1 MKCAECSLSAG
12 RSYNQ
17 IVRRRFAW
25 FAWAVLGFNLLVI
38 LWGALVRASKSGEG
52 CGDRWP
58 LCNGVVIPHAARIA
72 TIIEFTHRASTG
84 IAFLSVLAMA
94 IWAFRAFRGE
104 PVSRSASASLFFIVT
119 EALLGAGLVL
129 FKYVGAD
136 QSAGR
141 AIYLSAHLVNTMLL
155 LATMAFT
162 AWWASG
168 HRAIEASGSNAI
180 TLGLA
185 LIAAVIVAI
194 TGSMTALSDTLYP
207 VSSLRTGFTADF
219 SAASPALVRLRILHP
234 VIALAAGVYI
244 VIAAATIS
252 RAQSLG
258 RIVIALVA
266 AQLAAGTLNVWL
278 LAPIWLQLVHLLL
291 ADLLWIALVLLAAA
305 ALEQSP
311 SRQPAPSLVHT

>member
-1 MKCAECSLSAG
+1 
-12 RSYNQ
+12 
-17 IVRRRFAW
+17 VRRRFAW

-52 CGDRWP
+52 CGDHWP
-58 LCNGVVIPHAARIA
+58 LCNGVVLPHAAQIA

-104 PVSRSASASLFFIVT
+104 PVSRAASASLFFIVT

-155 LATMAFT
+155 LAAMSLT

-168 HRAIEASGSNAI
+168 HRAVDLSGANTT

-185 LIAAVIVAI
+185 LIAALVIAI
-194 TGSMTALSDTLYP
+194 TGAMTALSDTLYP
-207 VSSLRTGFTADF
+207 VTSLGAGFTADF
-219 SAASPALVRLRILHP
+219 SAASPPLIRLRVLHP
-234 VIALAAGVYI
+234 VIALAASVYI
-244 VIAAATIS
+244 IVAVSTVM
-252 RAQSLG
+252 RAQRFG
-258 RIVIALVA
+258 RVVIALVA
-266 AQLAAGTLNVWL
+266 AQLAAGMLNIWL

-311 SRQPAPSLVHT
+311 SREPVRTLVHT